1 MAAYEMAAYEK
12 DQLVETDWSAITL
25 GERIRHLEVEGYVVL
40 PDLLSREHI
49 GRLKAETRKL
59 ETTAVDYSVHQL
71 GCPNVQFVGGAITE
85 LIAHPPT
92 IEFLKQLFGDR
103 VIMMDCGYSRS
114 EPGHPG
120 ISLHCDGQPWGSN
133 IFGFEHSC
141 PKLVR
146 VLYYLDDLTPDVSPF
161 KVVPRSHLSFHADAN
176 PYLRYT
182 ELPGQVMVTCK
193 AGSAVLIHQNVVH
206 GNYPNVGESAREM
219 IGIAYRPAWAGP
231 AGEVPGWDAEELENT
246 PPAVRELMDDPNTRF
261 WLPEGGNKPQGMKSE
276 APGID
281 PSRWE
286 RVG

>member
-49 GRLKAETRKL
+49 GRLKAATRKL

-120 ISLHCDGQPWGSN
+120 ISLHCDGQPWGSK

-146 VLYYLDDLTPDVSPF
+146 VLYYLDDLTPDVSFAPELSRRCEP
-161 KVVPRSHLSFHADAN
+161 VSALHGTPRSSDGDLQGRLGGLDPSECGS
-176 PYLRYT
+176 RQ
-182 ELPGQVMVTCK
+182 LPQCRRG
-193 AGSAVLIHQNVVH
+193 
-206 GNYPNVGESAREM
+206 
-219 IGIAYRPAWAGP
+219 RPRDDGHCIP
-231 AGEVPGWDAEELENT
+231 AGLGGSGWRGAGL
-246 PPAVRELMDDPNTRF
+246 
-261 WLPEGGNKPQGMKSE
+261 GC
-276 APGID
+276 
-281 PSRWE
+281 
-286 RVG
+286 